1 MGNAVL
7 ERPAPAVQPPT
18 DSSVDEQLMLELANV
33 RQVPDWEGLMEQG
46 TTPALVIGGERR
58 SRPR

>member
-7 ERPAPAVQPPT
+7 ERPAQAVFPPVEA
-18 DSSVDEQLMLELANV
+18 SVDEQLLLELANL
-33 RQVPDWEGLMEQG
+33 RQVPDWESLMEQG

-58 SRPR
+58 AKPR

>member
-7 ERPAPAVQPPT
+7 ERPAQAVPPPAEIL
-18 DSSVDEQLMLELANV
+18 VDEQLMLELANV
-33 RQVPDWEGLMEQG
+33 RQVPDWEGLMEGG

-58 SRPR
+58 VNPR

>member
-7 ERPAPAVQPPT
+7 ERPAQAVMPPAET
-18 DSSVDEQLMLELANV
+18 LVDEQLMLELANV
-33 RQVPDWEGLMEQG
+33 RQVPDWESLMADG

-58 SRPR
+58 VNPR